1 MIVTFTVFFYFTGNL
16 LVGRAILFF
25 HIGRT
30 SESRRAE
37 RDRRCA
43 ELGEHRDAA
52 HQA

>member
-1 MIVTFTVFFYFTGNL
+1 MIVTFTFFFYFNL